1 MDKIKSGFVSL
12 VGRPNTGK
20 STLMNTILE
29 KDISIV
35 TDKAQTTRNKI
46 NGIYNK
52 DNLQIVFVDTPGV
65 HNVKNELD
73 RFMNRTAL
81 QATKGT
87 DLILFLAPANE
98 HIGKND
104 LFILQNLKDREIEIV
119 LLITKIDT
127 VSKAEL
133 DAKIA
138 EWKGVAKDI
147 KKIIPISA
155 VAGAGLN
162 ELMAEIAAN
171 IPETGY
177 KFYPDEMSSDQP
189 ERFIVREIIRE
200 QILNLTSEEVPHSV
214 AILIDEFKETKTLL
228 RVTASIVMERESQK
242 GIIIGAKGA
251 MIKTIGIKAREKME
265 SIFGSKVFLEL
276 FVRTNKNW
284 RQSAS
289 LIKRMGYDKDTY

>member
-20 STLMNTILE
+20 STLMNTILG

-127 VSKAEL
+127 VSKDEL

-162 ELMAEIAAN
+162 ELMAEIAAS

>member
-20 STLMNTILE
+20 STLMNTILG

-162 ELMAEIAAN
+162 ELMAEIAAS

>member
-20 STLMNTILE
+20 STLMNTILG

-52 DNLQIVFVDTPGV
+52 PQPTS
-65 HNVKNELD
+65 
-73 RFMNRTAL
+73 
-81 QATKGT
+81 
-87 DLILFLAPANE
+87 IL
-98 HIGKND
+98 GKND

-127 VSKAEL
+127 VSKDEL

>member
-20 STLMNTILE
+20 STLMNTILG

-127 VSKAEL
+127 VSKDEL

-276 FVRTNKNW
+276 FVRANKNW

>member
-12 VGRPNTGK
+12 IGRPNTGK
-20 STLMNTILE
+20 STLMNTILN

-46 NGIYNK
+46 HGIYND

-73 RFMNRTAL
+73 RFMNKTAL

-104 LFILQNLKDREIEIV
+104 MFILQNLKEREIDIV
-119 LLITKIDT
+119 LIVTKTDL
-127 VSKAEL
+127 VSKDQL
-133 DAKIA
+133 DKKVA
-138 EWKGVAKDI
+138 EWKSAYDNFVE
-147 KKIIPISA
+147 IIPISA
-155 VAGAGLN
+155 TKRVGVDKLLTYIKN
-162 ELMAEIAAN
+162 EL
-171 IPETGY
+171 PETGY

-189 ERFIVREIIRE
+189 DRFIVREIIRE

-214 AILIDEFKETKTLL
+214 AILIDEFKETPKLL
-228 RVTASIVMERESQK
+228 RITASIIMERDSQK
-242 GIIIGAKGA
+242 GIIIGARGS
-251 MIKTIGIKAREKME
+251 MIKEIGIKARERLE
-265 SIFGSKVFLEL
+265 AIFNAKIFLEL

>member
-20 STLMNTILE
+20 STLMNTILG

-127 VSKAEL
+127 VSKDEL

-251 MIKTIGIKAREKME
+251 IIKTIGIKAREKME

>member
-20 STLMNTILE
+20 STLMNTILG

-127 VSKAEL
+127 VSKDEL

-276 FVRTNKNW
+276 FVRTKKNW

>member
-20 STLMNTILE
+20 STLMNTILG

-87 DLILFLAPANE
+87 DLILFLSPANE

-104 LFILQNLKDREIEIV
+104 LFILQNLKDREIKIV

-127 VSKAEL
+127 VSKDEL

>member
-20 STLMNTILE
+20 STLMNTILG

-162 ELMAEIAAN
+162 ELMVEIAAN

>member
-20 STLMNTILE
+20 STLMNTILG

-104 LFILQNLKDREIEIV
+104 LFILQNLKDREIKIV

-127 VSKAEL
+127 VSKDEL

>member
-20 STLMNTILE
+20 STLMNTILG

-127 VSKAEL
+127 VSKDEL

-155 VAGAGLN
+155 VAGVGLN

>member
-20 STLMNTILE
+20 STLMNTILG

-87 DLILFLAPANE
+87 DLILFLVPANE

-127 VSKAEL
+127 VSKDEL

>member
-20 STLMNTILE
+20 STLMNTILG

-127 VSKAEL
+127 VSKDEL

-162 ELMAEIAAN
+162 ELMAEIAASL
-171 IPETGY
+171 PETGY

>member
-1 MDKIKSGFVSL
+1 MLK
-12 VGRPNTGK
+12 
-20 STLMNTILE
+20 
-29 KDISIV
+29 
-35 TDKAQTTRNKI
+35 
-46 NGIYNK
+46 
-52 DNLQIVFVDTPGV
+52 
-65 HNVKNELD
+65 
-73 RFMNRTAL
+73 
-81 QATKGT
+81 
-87 DLILFLAPANE
+87 
-98 HIGKND
+98 
-104 LFILQNLKDREIEIV
+104 LQNEKV
-119 LLITKIDT
+119 LLKT
-127 VSKAEL
+127 L
-133 DAKIA
+133 
-138 EWKGVAKDI
+138 

>member
-20 STLMNTILE
+20 STLMNTILG

-127 VSKAEL
+127 VSKDEL

-228 RVTASIVMERESQK
+228 RVTASIVIERESQK

>member
-20 STLMNTILE
+20 STLMNTILG

-127 VSKAEL
+127 VSKDEL
-133 DAKIA
+133 DAKIV